1 MSREDSR
8 HRGRVGRRTG
18 LLKCSSYLM
27 LQDTDCWKL
36 NVICAVSW
44 SGMNAQ
50 PILATNICLGS
61 TIDECSRLLRG
72 SRPEKA
78 LWAMAGG
85 DPEHHQHGG
94 QVLLA
99 PWCIFD
105 FEFHHR
111 LILGD
116 TFNATS
122 LRQTAKEMLLAN
134 SKKLDLIPDWR
145 KKLSTRTELTLEVL
159 GELARNSLWSRD
171 ILVLWQF
178 GTSSPDLFLA
188 MYPVICHSAVT
199 TDYCS
204 SLISSFCFDYSTS
217 IYWCFSSNMLHLVM
231 IGDTIISKHCI
242 ISLLN
247 KLTQKAGQWQGYA
260 RGQHLYHMYSTTYSL
275 NLNWVFYVLIQTN
288 NWPIYHC
295 KHIYKVHV

>member
-1 MSREDSR
+1 MGRLTIRGEISSKWHDNINMSREDSR
-8 HRGRVGRRTG
+8 HCGRVGRRTG

-99 PWCIFD
+99 PWCTFD
-105 FEFHHR
+105 HEFHRR

-171 ILVLWQF
+171 ILVLWHF
-178 GTSSPDLFLA
+178 DTWVTRPFHSNVSSHLSFCCHKNCDLSIDGNICKRTTIVLLA
-188 MYPVICHSAVT
+188 SLHFASTTVVVYIGAFPVIC
-199 TDYCS
+199 Y
-204 SLISSFCFDYSTS
+204 I
-217 IYWCFSSNMLHLVM
+217 
-231 IGDTIISKHCI
+231 
-242 ISLLN
+242 
-247 KLTQKAGQWQGYA
+247 
-260 RGQHLYHMYSTTYSL
+260 
-275 NLNWVFYVLIQTN
+275 
-288 NWPIYHC
+288 
-295 KHIYKVHV
+295 